1 MGDLSDRLARGD
13 QAAFAELYDAC
24 ADQLYPYLTARLG
37 SRDDAADVVQET
49 FIRLARAG
57 RKLAGVDNLVAYVFT
72 VASNE
77 AARLLAGKLREADTH
92 TSQLNVA
99 DLYREACGDELEAR
113 ETAEALAKALARLA
127 PEQREIVELKH
138 YAELSLREIAEIT
151 ALPQGTVATRYRTAL
166 GHLRDWLKRKCHE

>member
-1 MGDLSDRLARGD
+1 MCAKWFTKPRPQMSRFRGIS
-13 QAAFAELYDAC
+13 C
-24 ADQLYPYLTARLG
+24 CPG
-37 SRDDAADVVQET
+37 
-49 FIRLARAG
+49 I
-57 RKLAGVDNLVAYVFT
+57 VD
-72 VASNE
+72 
-77 AARLLAGKLREADTH
+77 
-92 TSQLNVA
+92 VA

-113 ETAEALAKALARLA
+113 QTAEAL